1 MGNYKGNLRDIEF
14 GLFEWL
20 KMDEVYGNPPFEHI
34 TQEDAQLILSEGL
47 KFATEVMSSLAE
59 EGDRLGCRLEQGK
72 VITPESFKKAI
83 KQYVD
88 NGWHLISAPQEYGG
102 QDLPR
107 TMYIALQEFF
117 TGSNTALSLYGAGPT
132 MGHVIQEYGTKAQA
146 KRFCPGVFSGRWG
159 GTMVLTEPD
168 VGSDVGSI
176 RTKAKQIEGNI
187 YSIEGTKRFITGG
200 ENDIF
205 ENMIHLLL
213 ARIEGAVPGTKGLSL
228 FVVPKIWVHE
238 EGTVGEPNDISCISI
253 EHKMGM
259 NASATC
265 LLNFGE
271 NGNCRG
277 ILLGDVEHRGMKIMF
292 ELMNEARMW
301 TGLQALAITSTAYL
315 TALEYAKERLQGA
328 DLKAKTP
335 DAPRVPII
343 KHPGIR
349 YTLMDQK
356 SKIEG
361 MRGLILKTAA
371 YQDKVRIA
379 GGREKAPYEL
389 GMVELFTPLIK
400 GYFADEGFLC
410 INQALQV
417 FAGSGYCKDYPVERY
432 LRDCRVTS
440 IYEGTT
446 HIQAMDLVGRKL
458 THNGGILL
466 KNLLGEVIRFIE
478 ANQQTKFIAEELEL
492 LSAALK
498 SITNQSQKLMQ
509 FALENIYLIG
519 LQASNFLFSLSEF
532 VLSHILLDQALV
544 AQKGLERLPAT
555 HPDRQFYMGKV
566 AAARFYIKNNLPNIF
581 KRERVME
588 IKDTSALEIT
598 EDAF

>member
-1 MGNYKGNLRDIEF
+1 VASYKGNLRDIEF

-20 KMDEVYGNPPFEHI
+20 KIDDIYGDPPFEHV
-34 TQEDAQLILSEGL
+34 TQEDAKLILSEAL
-47 KFATEVMSSLAE
+47 KFATEVMSSIAE
-59 EGDRLGCRLEQGK
+59 EGDRLGCRFENGK
-72 VITPESFKKAI
+72 VIAPEPFKKAL
-83 KQYVD
+83 KQYMD

-107 TMYIALQEFF
+107 TMYIALQDFF
-117 TGSNTALSLYGAGPT
+117 TGSNTALALYGGSSM
-132 MGHVIQEYGTKAQA
+132 MGNTIHEYGTDAQA
-146 KRFCPGVFSGRWG
+146 KRYCPGIFSGRWG

-168 VGSDVGSI
+168 VGSDVGGI
-176 RTKAKQIEGNI
+176 RTKAKQIEGNV
-187 YSIEGTKRFITGG
+187 YSIEGTKRFSTGG
-200 ENDIF
+200 EIDLF
-205 ENMIHLLL
+205 ENVIHLLL

-238 EGTVGEPNDISCISI
+238 DGTLGEPNDINCISI
-253 EHKMGM
+253 EHKLGL

-277 ILLGDVEHRGMKIMF
+277 VLLGDVEHRGMKIMF

-301 TGLQALAITSTAYL
+301 TGLQAFAIASAAYQA
-315 TALEYAKERLQGA
+315 ALQYAKERLQGA
-328 DLKAKTP
+328 DLKTKSP

-349 YTLMDQK
+349 RSLMDQK

-371 YQDKVRIA
+371 Y
-379 GGREKAPYEL
+379 GGRDKAPYEF
-389 GMVELFTPLIK
+389 GMIELFTPLIK

-417 FAGSGYCKDYPVERY
+417 FGGSGYCKDYPIERY

-458 THNGGILL
+458 TQGGGTLL
-466 KNLLGEVIRFIE
+466 KNLLAEVKGFVEKNQESNLIR
-478 ANQQTKFIAEELEL
+478 EELQL
-492 LSAALK
+492 LSSALK
-498 SITNQSQKLMQ
+498 SISNQSQRLMEL
-509 FALENIYLIG
+509 ALENIYLIG
-519 LQASNFLFSLSEF
+519 LQANNFLFSLSELVF
-532 VLSHILLDQALV
+532 SYILLEQALV
-544 AQKGLERLPAT
+544 AQERLEGLPET
-555 HPDRQFYMGKV
+555 HPDTQFYAGKI
-566 AAARFYIKNNLPNIF
+566 AAARFFVKNNLPNIF
-581 KRERVME
+581 NRERIME
-588 IKDTSALEIT
+588 IKDTSALEIP
-598 EDAF
+598 EEAF